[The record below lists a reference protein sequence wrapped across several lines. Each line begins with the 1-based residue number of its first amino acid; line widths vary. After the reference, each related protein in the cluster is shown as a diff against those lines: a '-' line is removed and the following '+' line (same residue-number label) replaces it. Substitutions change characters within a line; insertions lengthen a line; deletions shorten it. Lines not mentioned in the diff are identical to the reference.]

1 MIGRLV
7 KKEQYRKYS
16 HHTDWM
22 FLILLLITSITGIL
36 VHIFIALKMPLATYV
51 TFTIHLTI
59 VVPLLAEVP
68 FGKWTHLAY
77 RPFALYFTQ
86 LKREAGLP

>member
-1 MIGRLV
+1 
-7 KKEQYRKYS
+7 
-16 HHTDWM
+16 
-22 FLILLLITSITGIL
+22 
-36 VHIFIALKMPLATYV
+36 MPLATYV